1 MFSLKKVALLLIMLT
16 VFLPSLNMR
25 AEQSPAFRA
34 VKITNVDSDVMF
46 SDQRIAEA
54 MDYLAS
60 IGINVILPVVWNGSG
75 ADGVYTL
82 YPSAVMDSLFGQ
94 PMHPAFPARRDP
106 LQRII
111 IEAHR
116 NGMEVLPWFE
126 MGFSCS
132 YSRNGGHIL
141 RTFPD
146 WALQDRRGNL
156 VVKNGFDWMSAINPE
171 VQAFIRSLVTEVIDT
186 YDVDGIEFS
195 DRIPAMPVEGGYDPA
210 TVAIYKAGHN
220 SSAPPADFADAGW
233 MRWRADKLNQF
244 MARVRD
250 SIKVR
255 SEHLLFS
262 SSPSIY
268 PWSYQEYLQDSKTW
282 MDEGMIDNII
292 PQLYRYNMNDYI
304 YELDKALGY
313 TPAWM
318 QDEFYAGM
326 LIRIGSWVITP
337 QFLLQCM
344 QANRDRGV
352 NGEAFFFYE
361 GLRANHN
368 QLGDTLK
375 ATFYAEPALL
385 PHRNGVDFRPRA
397 RIVNENDPGTER
409 LGDWNESDIS
419 GYSSGILINR
429 GNTYG
434 AVRYRF
440 EVPQSAWYDVY
451 AYIVTGPLAT
461 ERARYLIYSADD
473 SAEVLLNQ
481 QDYYHR
487 GWQALQTAYL
497 NAGEQTVL
505 QLDNLNVPAGRYVVA
520 DAAMIMINRK
530 HSPDAIISRVQA
542 PNAISKKAP
551 RAFHLLQNH
560 PNPFNASTRITY
572 IVDKRSQINLS
583 VYGLLGNKLQTLVHT
598 LHEPGIYSVDFDAA
612 TIASGIYF
620 FRLEGGN
627 RVESKKCVLIK

>member
-1 MFSLKKVALLLIMLT
+1 MLSVKKIALLLIMLP
-16 VFLPSLNMR
+16 VFLFSLDMQS
-25 AEQSPAFRA
+25 EQTPEFRA

-46 SDQRIAEA
+46 SDQRISEA

-82 YPSAVMDSLFGQ
+82 YPSAVMDSLFGRS
-94 PMHPAFPARRDP
+94 MHPAFPARRDP

-116 NGMEVLPWFE
+116 NGMEVMPWFE
-126 MGFSCS
+126 MGFSTS
-132 YSRNGGHIL
+132 YSQNGGHIL
-141 RTFPD
+141 QTFPD
-146 WALQDRRGNL
+146 WALHDRQGNL

-171 VQAFIRSLVTEVIDT
+171 VQAFIMSLVTEVIDI

-195 DRIPAMPVEGGYDPA
+195 DRIPAMPVEGGYDPV
-210 TVAIYKAGHN
+210 TVDIYKAEHKG
-220 SSAPPADFADAGW
+220 SAPPADYTDAGW

-244 MARVRD
+244 MAQMRD
-250 SIKVR
+250 SIKAR

-262 SSPSIY
+262 SSPGIY

-282 MDEGMIDNII
+282 MDEGLIDNII
-292 PQLYRYNMNDYI
+292 PQLYRYNLNDYI
-304 YELDKALGY
+304 YELNKALGY
-313 TPAWM
+313 TPVWM
-318 QDEFYAGM
+318 QDDFYSGM

-337 QFLLQCM
+337 KFLLRCM
-344 QANRDRGV
+344 QANRDRDV

-361 GLRANHN
+361 GLRANNN

-375 ATFYAEPALL
+375 ATFYTEPALL

-397 RIVNENDPGTER
+397 RIVNENDPGAEI

-419 GYSSGILINR
+419 GYRSGILINK
-429 GNTYG
+429 GNRHG

-505 QLDNLNVPAGRYVVA
+505 QLDNFNVPAGRYVVA

-530 HSPDAIISRVQA
+530 LSPDVVVSLLQTA
-542 PNAISKKAP
+542 NANNQKTP
-551 RAFHLLQNH
+551 RAFQLLQNH
-560 PNPFNASTRITY
+560 PNPFNAVTRITY
-572 IVDKRSQINLS
+572 IVENKSQINLS
-583 VYGLLGNKLQTLVHT
+583 VYNILGNKLQTLIHK
-598 LHEPGIYSVDFDAA
+598 LHEPGIYSVDFDAVA
-612 TIASGIYF
+612 LASGVYF
-620 FRLEGGN
+620 FRLKGDN
-627 RVESKKCVLIK
+627 WVESKKCVLIK